1 MKTRTLQT
9 RQHGPLE
16 ITTLGFGCA
25 PLGNLY
31 RPIQEEVAQA
41 TLDAA
46 YDAGIRYFDTAPLY
60 GLGLSEE
67 RVGRALA
74 RWPRDEFLLSTKI
87 GRILTDCP
95 PEEMPETIFHD
106 IPSRRFDYDYGYDG
120 VLRSYEDSLKRMGTD
135 RVDILLVHDVDI
147 WTHGSREA
155 SDAKIRELMEG
166 GYKALEELRAAGDV
180 KAIGVGINEW
190 DICERLAKSADFDCF
205 LLAGRYTLLEQE
217 AQESFLP
224 LCVERG
230 IGIILGGPYNSGI
243 LATGPVEDA
252 KYNYQPAPPEIME
265 RAARLQAVC
274 EAHGVRLVE
283 AALHFLL
290 NHPAIVSVIPG
301 AAAPGEVTR
310 NLEVLSAQVPAA
322 LWRDLKAEGLVR
334 ADSPLPES
342 DPA

>member
-74 RWPRDEFLLSTKI
+74 RWPRDQFLLSTKI

-155 SDAKIRELMEG
+155 SE
-166 GYKALEELRAAGDV
+166 
-180 KAIGVGINEW
+180 
-190 DICERLAKSADFDCF
+190 
-205 LLAGRYTLLEQE
+205 
-217 AQESFLP
+217 
-224 LCVERG
+224 
-230 IGIILGGPYNSGI
+230 
-243 LATGPVEDA
+243 EDA
-252 KYNYQPAPPEIME
+252 VFQSASQVPIEEDESYT
-265 RAARLQAVC
+265 RARLS
-274 EAHGVRLVE
+274 
-283 AALHFLL
+283 
-290 NHPAIVSVIPG
+290 AI
-301 AAAPGEVTR
+301 
-310 NLEVLSAQVPAA
+310 LYF
-322 LWRDLKAEGLVR
+322 
-334 ADSPLPES
+334 
-342 DPA
+342 